1 MSNHERRSK
10 NVLVR
15 MTPKEYEEMCE
26 AARALWPG
34 VKLSNAEI
42 LMSLARLKFTE
53 VLEKRKGNAG
63 SSSPARK

>member
-1 MSNHERRSK
+1 
-10 NVLVR
+10 